1 MTCLS
6 SLRNSINYGIK
17 TFCSTGPG
25 LISSDASENEE
36 REGERE
42 GEREKVMERE
52 IGGERSSGRD

>member
-1 MTCLS
+1 MTQPS

-36 REGERE
+36 REGER
-42 GEREKVMERE
+42 GGKRERERERVKK
-52 IGGERSSGRD
+52 